1 MGALVALP
9 PGREIADGFDRLS
22 AIFESKNNPRHSVQW
37 YHHPKTRLP
46 RGFSDPPHTQNS
58 MPESRE
64 ESDTPSRRLRCLPDL
79 AIDDPANLCTL
90 VPPGSAVPD
99 PKIRKNGKEFP

>member
-1 MGALVALP
+1 MGALVPLP

-37 YHHPKTRLP
+37 YHHPKSRVPTRLFP
-46 RGFSDPPHTQNS
+46 SHRTQNS

-64 ESDTPSRRLRCLPDL
+64 ISDTQSRRIRCLPDL